1 MIKTPAP
8 SLTFSCAP
16 INFSLPL
23 LCLQTPWLHSR
34 LHCPDLFSS
43 GCFIPPQISSPS
55 FLQQQSSWQAGS
67 SCLAQLFLLISSSA
81 PLYLPIW
88 IYLFMLFVFSQFGAL
103 LTLASFSHSSQ
114 PDRTDEGT
122 TETISAGE
130 YKKERPREVLRGT
143 DSARRRKKQPEPFLL
158 TGTPPAA
165 ALCPLLTCSVPPPS
179 PWSPLWDLF
188 TTCLNQEA
196 YQGIPGSPGDRF
208 REKTY

>member
-55 FLQQQSSWQAGS
+55 FLQQQSSLPAGS

-88 IYLFMLFVFSQFGAL
+88 IYLLMLFVFLTVRGSLNSGIFLTFLTTWQDRSGNHGNHLSRGIQKREAKGGTERYWQCPKEEERARAL
-103 LTLASFSHSSQ
+103 SAHRHSS
-114 PDRTDEGT
+114 R
-122 TETISAGE
+122 S
-130 YKKERPREVLRGT
+130 
-143 DSARRRKKQPEPFLL
+143 
-158 TGTPPAA
+158 
-165 ALCPLLTCSVPPPS
+165 CPLPPPHLLCAS
-179 PWSPLWDLF
+179 PVSLV
-188 TTCLNQEA
+188 TTVGSFHNMLE
-196 YQGIPGSPGDRF
+196 PGGLSGNTWKPWRQI
-208 REKTY
+208 